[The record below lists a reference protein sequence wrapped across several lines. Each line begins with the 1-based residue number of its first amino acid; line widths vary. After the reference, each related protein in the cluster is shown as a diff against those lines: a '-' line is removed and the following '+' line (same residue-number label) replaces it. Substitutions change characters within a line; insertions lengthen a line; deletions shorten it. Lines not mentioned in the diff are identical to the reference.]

1 LLPGSALHDAICR
14 LIDQQSDD
22 TEALS
27 MSARE
32 TKLKEL
38 ARDKLSNERAE
49 AAIIWHMQAQGDAV
63 EHRSD
68 CDVRAV
74 LGLIE
79 AA

>member
-1 LLPGSALHDAICR
+1 
-14 LIDQQSDD
+14 
-22 TEALS
+22 